1 ALTLQG
7 VSGGVLY
14 MVNHGLSTGALFLVV
29 AMLAER
35 ARTRDLTRMGGLG
48 ARIPLLAGAFLF
60 VALASIGLPG
70 LNNFVS
76 EFLVL
81 LGTFLST
88 KAFAAAA
95 AVALVL
101 SAVYLLGAYRRAM
114 HGPLVVA
121 GGAGDAPDD
130 VARSASGNGDGSGA
144 GRTGDL
150 SRREWLILVP
160 LIAAILFLGIYPK
173 PVLSRINPS
182 AARTVAC
189 VSPPPIGLI
198 GPRTAAQMRQLVHAY
213 QAGFC
218 RGVPRSS
225 PGVAP

>member
-1 ALTLQG
+1 
-7 VSGGVLY
+7 
-14 MVNHGLSTGALFLVV
+14 
-29 AMLAER
+29 
-35 ARTRDLTRMGGLG
+35 
-48 ARIPLLAGAFLF
+48 
-60 VALASIGLPG
+60 
-70 LNNFVS
+70 
-76 EFLVL
+76 
-81 LGTFLST
+81 
-88 KAFAAAA
+88 
-95 AVALVL
+95 
-101 SAVYLLGAYRRAM
+101 M
-114 HGPLVVA
+114 HGPLVIA
-121 GGAGDAPDD
+121 GGAGDAPDGGANVS
-130 VARSASGNGDGSGA
+130 VAGNGDGSGA

-173 PVLSRINPS
+173 PVLSRIDPS